1 MSDLSISVVLPAYL
15 RVPDA
20 MQIQLLKRAL
30 ESILDQGMPV
40 DYEILVIDDGSP
52 APIFDS
58 APALGEAANHV
69 NWIRVPTNRGLVNAL
84 NTGIVAARNFLVA
97 RLDADDVWLPTKIEK
112 QLALF
117 ERDPDLTITATGMSM
132 VDAAGNAIAEHIR
145 PGDWNGILNFFVEV
159 GCPFPHGSVLAR
171 RDIYRLLGGYSHNA
185 GLSHCEDFAL
195 WGTWLRF
202 FKPAMIE
209 ESLYSYTVSDTSVS
223 AIHQDQQRNASHVV
237 QRSFAKGDLVHRL
250 PKALDSLARC
260 LGISMIEAG
269 KLAYLIWH
277 FKPDVTLPRAA
288 LEALTV
294 ILFDREFSTVS
305 AGGSDL
311 HWTALLGLARRSSD
325 HEVTGHFY
333 AI

>member
-1 MSDLSISVVLPAYL
+1 MSDLSISVILPVYL
-15 RVPDA
+15 RIPDA
-20 MQIQLLKRAL
+20 TQIQLLKRAL
-30 ESILDQGMPV
+30 ESILDQRMSV

-52 APIFDS
+52 TPIFDFAS
-58 APALGEAANHV
+58 ALGAAANHV
-69 NWIRVPTNRGLVNAL
+69 NPIRVATNRGLVNAL

-132 VDAAGNAIAEHIR
+132 VDTAGNAIAEHIR

-171 RDIYRLLGGYSHNA
+171 RDIYRLLGGYSHSA

-209 ESLYSYTVSDTSVS
+209 ESLYGYTVSDTSVS
-223 AIHQDQQRNASHVV
+223 AIHQEQQRNASHFV
-237 QRSFAKGDLVHRL
+237 QRSFAKGNLVHRL
-250 PKALDSLARC
+250 PKALDSLAKC

-269 KLAYLIWH
+269 KLAYLIWN

-288 LEALTV
+288 LDALNV
-294 ILFDREFSTVS
+294 ILFDRAFSTVS
-305 AGGSDL
+305 ASGSDL
-311 HWTALLGLARRSSD
+311 HWTALLGLAHRSSE
-325 HEVTGHFY
+325 HEVVGHFY